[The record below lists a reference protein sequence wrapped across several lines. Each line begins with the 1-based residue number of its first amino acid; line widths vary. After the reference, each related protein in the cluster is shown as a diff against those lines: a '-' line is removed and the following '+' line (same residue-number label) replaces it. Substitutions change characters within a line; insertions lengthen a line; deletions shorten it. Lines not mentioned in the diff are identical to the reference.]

1 MAKRLMFLMVLPLV
15 LFGGNLT
22 LKDGTI
28 KAHTE
33 VFGDSEIEPAVTKIT
48 ANLSMD
54 ENNLESIS
62 GDISFNI
69 IDFISSSSGRDEHMQ
84 EMFEME
90 KYPAISLSIVKI
102 VKEKD
107 NYVIYGTMHVHGISN
122 SLQIPVTIAE
132 NNQTISMH
140 SDFQVKVTDYGM
152 EPPSLLF
159 MDVRNEVD
167 INATLNFNVTN

>member
-22 LKDGTI
+22 LQDGTI

-48 ANLSMD
+48 ASLTMD
-54 ENNLESIS
+54 ANNTESIS

-90 KYPAISLSIVKI
+90 KYPAISFSV
-102 VKEKD
+102 EKVTKQNQ
-107 NYVIYGTMHVHGISN
+107 NYIIDGTMYIHGVSKA
-122 SLQIPVTIAE
+122 LQIPATITQS
-132 NNQTISMH
+132 NQTISMH

-167 INATLNFNVTN
+167 INATLNFNVAN